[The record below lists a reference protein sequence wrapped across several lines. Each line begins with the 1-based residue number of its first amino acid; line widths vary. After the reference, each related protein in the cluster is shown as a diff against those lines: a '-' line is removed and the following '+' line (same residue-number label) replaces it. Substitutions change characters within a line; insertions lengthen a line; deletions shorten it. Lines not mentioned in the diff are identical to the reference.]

1 MDNPVVLALC
11 VDGVQDEALVAAA
24 MPWIGRFERVE
35 VWCAYGDEAAREFAA
50 VRERHGRPHHPP
62 PPPPHPHDDPD
73 RAQAEAIANSAI
85 TLLRERGIVAAPRV
99 LGGGR
104 DPGHAV
110 AAASTPQIALLLSSG
125 HRGGIGPKS
134 IGHTARFVIDHA
146 TGPVIVVRL

>member
-1 MDNPVVLALC
+1 MDNPVVLAIC

-24 MPWIGRFERVE
+24 MAWTPRFERVE
-35 VWCAYGDEAAREFAA
+35 VWCAYGDEAGRELAA

-62 PPPPHPHDDPD
+62 PPPHHHDDPD
-73 RAQAEAIANSAI
+73 RAQAEGIANAAIA
-85 TLLRERGIVAAPRV
+85 LLRARGIASAPRV

-104 DPGHAV
+104 DAGHAI
-110 AAASTPQIALLLSSG
+110 AAASTPEIALLLSSG